1 MGIYTYECL
10 TCGKI
15 EDRLVKYEESEKM
28 QQCDCRPE
36 LSMVKKQSYGTYGLN
51 FKGKW
56 YKTTKSY

>member
-1 MGIYTYECL
+1 MLYTYECL
-10 TCGKI
+10 SCGKV
-15 EDRLVKYEESEKM
+15 EDRLIRLAEADNM

-36 LSMVKKQSYGTYGLN
+36 LSMRRIFQPGTVGLN